1 MIKMQ
6 EHKKACAA
14 KMADKLEGTKIPSSN
29 EEFQKAGGGHFN
41 NKTQGYHSKLSQLL
55 NFVILLQ
62 IFILIVSIYYNYCIY
77 AL

>member
-1 MIKMQ
+1 
-6 EHKKACAA
+6 
-14 KMADKLEGTKIPSSN
+14 MADKLEGTKIPSSN

-62 IFILIVSIYYNYCIY
+62 IFILIVLIYYNYCIY
-77 AL
+77 TL

>member
-1 MIKMQ
+1 
-6 EHKKACAA
+6 
-14 KMADKLEGTKIPSSN
+14 MADKMEGTKIPSSN

-41 NKTQGYHSKLSQLL
+41 STTQGYHSKLSQLL

-62 IFILIVSIYYNYCIY
+62 IFVLIVSIYYNYCIY

>member
-1 MIKMQ
+1 
-6 EHKKACAA
+6 
-14 KMADKLEGTKIPSSN
+14 MADKMEGTKIPSSN

>member
-1 MIKMQ
+1 
-6 EHKKACAA
+6 
-14 KMADKLEGTKIPSSN
+14 MADKMEGTKIPSSN

-41 NKTQGYHSKLSQLL
+41 SKTQGYHSKLSQLL

>member
-6 EHKKACAA
+6 KHKKACAA
-14 KMADKLEGTKIPSSN
+14 KMADKMEGTKIPSSN

-41 NKTQGYHSKLSQLL
+41 STTQGYHSKLSQLL

-62 IFILIVSIYYNYCIY
+62 IFVLIVSIYYNYCIY

>member
-1 MIKMQ
+1 
-6 EHKKACAA
+6 
-14 KMADKLEGTKIPSSN
+14 MADKLEGTKIPSSN

-62 IFILIVSIYYNYCIY
+62 VFILIVFIYCIY
-77 AL
+77 CIYTL